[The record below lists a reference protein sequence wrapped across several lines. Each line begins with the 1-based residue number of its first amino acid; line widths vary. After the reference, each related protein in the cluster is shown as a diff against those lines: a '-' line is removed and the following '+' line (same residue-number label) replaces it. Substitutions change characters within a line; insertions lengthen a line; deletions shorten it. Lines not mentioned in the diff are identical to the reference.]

1 MFKPDFWQKRMKY
14 KLVIFDFD
22 GTLADSFPWF
32 TNALNKAADKFHF
45 RRCEENE
52 IEHLRSLDI
61 KSIMKK
67 LKISFWKAPMIVAY
81 MRSNMTADIA
91 NTKLFEGISN
101 LLERLADKETILAL
115 VTTNSHENVIKVL
128 GEKNASLFSHY
139 ECGVDVFGKGHKF
152 KKILAKTHLTAS
164 EAICIGDEIR
174 DIEAAKLARIDS
186 GAVSWGY
193 TTFETLKKYSPAKLF
208 TTIEEIYEQVVF

>member
-1 MFKPDFWQKRMKY
+1 MKY

-32 TNALNKAADKFHF
+32 TKALNKAANKFHF
-45 RRCEENE
+45 HHCEENE
-52 IEHLRSLDI
+52 TEHLRSLDI

-67 LKISFWKAPMIVAY
+67 LKIPFWKAPMIVAY
-81 MRSNMTADIA
+81 MRSNMTTEIA
-91 NTKLFEGISN
+91 SMRLFEGVSN
-101 LLERLADKETILAL
+101 LLERLADKELILAL

-128 GEKNASLFSHY
+128 GERNASLFTHY

-152 KKILAKTHLTAS
+152 KKILAKTHLSAK

-174 DIEAAKLARIDS
+174 DIEAAKQARIDS

-193 TTFETLKKYSPAKLF
+193 TTFETLKKYSPTKLF
-208 TTIEEIYEQVVF
+208 TTIEEIYEKVFF